1 MGRGGRLERGIPARL
16 TPSEGRKFAFP
27 VGTAFLLLGA
37 LVLWRDKT
45 TLATVFFSLTGFLY
59 LAGLVAPS
67 RLGPIYRGWMGFAL
81 LLSKVTTP
89 IFMGITFFLVIGPVG
104 LIMRLM
110 GRNPIGIKEVDGSYW
125 ITRPEGK
132 RRSDIKRQF

>member
-1 MGRGGRLERGIPARL
+1 MERGIPARL

-37 LVLWRDKT
+37 LVLWRGHM
-45 TLATVFFSLTGFLY
+45 TLATIFLSLTGFLY
-59 LAGLVAPS
+59 LAGLLVPGK
-67 RLGPIYRGWMGFAL
+67 LGPIYRAWMGFAL

-104 LIMRLM
+104 ILMRLF
-110 GRNPIGIKEVDGSYW
+110 GRNPVDHAATNESFW
-125 ITRPEGK
+125 VPRPKDK
-132 RRSDIKRQF
+132 RRSNLKRQF